1 MLKIKHLFILSI
13 LSILI
18 FINPAFGETI
28 YVPGDYTT
36 IQEGIDAATAGDT
49 VLVADGIYYGS
60 SNKNL
65 TFHTSGITV
74 QSENGP
80 DNCIIHCEGDGRGF
94 FVRDKNGTVISGFT
108 ITGGNAPLLTGYGYR
123 GGAIYCH
130 GSTVTINNCIITG
143 NKANNRGGGIN
154 FYFSSGII
162 SNCTIE
168 NNKTTASLAGGQ
180 NDHGGGIYCN
190 YSSPSIENCYIKNNL
205 ANNNGGG
212 IYLKYSSPNITNCCI
227 TENQAGRVN
236 SVGIEGGGV
245 YSLDSSPNIINCT
258 ISNNSFRFYEVGS
271 VTDKC
276 GGIYCDNWNTQSGNM
291 PNITNCILWGNN
303 GSQIARYYC
312 TPNVRY
318 SDIQGGYTGIE
329 NIDADPLFI
338 GDGNYHFGVG
348 SSCIDTGTSTDAP
361 NTDIVGTSRPQGNG
375 YDMGAYEGP
384 DLSPPTADAGPY
396 QTVNEGETVTLNG
409 SGSSDP
415 NDGIASY
422 LWEQTEGTSVTLSD
436 PNAVQPTFTA
446 PNIGVNG
453 ETLSFRL
460 TVTDSG
466 GLQDTDTCTV
476 SCANVTYK
484 IIACTGSGGSISPSG
499 VKIVEY
505 ESDQTFVITPN
516 DGNHIVDVLV
526 DGSSVGAVAIYTFAD
541 INADHTIMAIFDVE
555 YEKLNNE
562 FQTNTYTDDWQ
573 TSPSV
578 AGLSDGG
585 FVVVWQSFGQDD
597 DGSGGIYG
605 QLFNAAGEKN
615 GEEFQVNT
623 YIADEQSS
631 ISVVGLSDAGFVV
644 VWQSPG
650 QDNDGSTG
658 IYGQL
663 FNAAGEKNG
672 EEFQV
677 NTYTLNHQY
686 QPAVAALCCGNF
698 VVTWTSYG
706 QGSDGYDI
714 YGQMFDS
721 SGNRV
726 DGEFRVSSNIDDWEQ
741 RSSLSGLSNGGF
753 VVTWHSYYD
762 QDGDGYG
769 IFGQI
774 FDSSGSKVGDEFQV
788 NTYGINHQRSP
799 AVSGLA
805 SGFVVTWQSNYQED
819 GWSEGIYGQIFDN
832 LGNKIGSELHIN
844 TFTTGAQGDP
854 SVTALSGDCFVVA
867 WMSYGGETGIYG
879 QVFCGGTGNKIGE
892 EFLIKAST
900 QNNIPSLSRLL
911 ENGFVCA
918 WSYQEVYGQLWTETY
933 TLTATAG
940 NHGSI
945 SPLGT
950 VKAPRGSEQTFIITP
965 DSGYHIFSTV
975 IDGLSIGA
983 TTNYTFTN
991 ISSGHTISAD
1001 FVNSVPIADAG
1012 TDQTVDEGVTVI
1024 LNGSGSSDPD
1034 GGITSYLWTQTE
1046 GTSVTLSDPNAVQP
1060 TFTAPNVTLAGD
1072 ILTFQLT
1079 VTDAGG
1085 LTDTD
1090 TVSITI
1096 GGDND
1101 PPVADVGAGQ
1111 SVNEGTT
1118 VTLDGS
1124 NSSDPDD
1131 GIATYL
1137 WEQTAGTAVTLSDA
1151 SAPQPTFTAPDV
1163 GIDGDS
1169 LTFELI
1175 VTDNG
1180 GLQHTDTCTVIIAW
1194 VNVSPVA
1201 DAGAGQSVNEGAT
1214 VTLDGSGSTDIDD
1227 GIATYLW
1234 TQTDGKQAALSDPNA
1249 QKPTFTA
1256 PNVTPAGD
1264 ILTFQLT
1271 VTDAGDLTD
1280 TDTVSITVGGDNDPP
1295 VADAGADQTVDEGT
1309 TVTLDGSGS
1318 TDPDDGI
1325 ASYVWAQTGGT
1336 EVTLS
1341 NASTTQPTFVAP
1353 DVGTEGGIVSFQL
1366 TVTDNGGLEHT
1377 DTCTVTVSWVNVP
1390 PVADAGADQ
1399 TVNEGATV
1407 TLDGSGST
1415 DIDDGIATYLWTQ
1428 TGGKQTILSNPNAQ
1442 NPTFTAPNVPSAGD
1456 ILVFQLTVTD
1466 AGDLTDTDTVSIT
1479 VGGDNDPPVADAGPD
1494 QTVNEGTTATLDGS
1508 GSSDPDDGIAT
1519 YLWEQTAGTVVTLS
1533 DTSATQPTFVAPDVG
1548 ADGGTVPFQLTVTDT
1563 EGLQDSDTC
1572 TVNISWV
1579 NAPPV
1584 ADAGPDQTVNE
1595 GTTATLDGSGST
1607 DSDDGIASYVWT
1619 QTGGTSITLS
1629 DPNAVQPTFTAPDV
1643 GTGGAVLTFDLT
1655 VTDNGGLPDT
1665 DTVLINVSNKII
1677 VGDVDD
1683 NGVVGLSDAI
1693 LALQVLTGMEQS
1705 SVVHKEADVNNDGKI
1720 GLVEA
1725 IYILQTVA
1733 GLRSGI
1739 NDSGGIWTTKAN
1751 MPTARDYLTAC
1762 SVNEK
1767 IYAIGGLIYGDVI
1780 IDTVE
1785 EYNPATNTWATK
1797 ASIPTARTGIASAV
1811 VDGKIY
1817 VFGGMVCDLDGS
1829 AWASEKTEVY
1839 DPENNTWQTRTDM
1852 PTALNNPSA
1861 IAVGGKI
1868 YVIGGKDA
1876 SYSNL
1881 ATVDEYDP
1889 LSNIWTP
1896 KTPMPTARSQ
1906 HSCNVIGGKIYV
1918 IGGEDSS
1925 YNGLDTVEQ
1934 YDPTTNTWMSKA
1946 AMTTA
1951 RRGLTAGV
1959 INDRIY
1965 AVGGSDEEQLDTVEE
1980 YDPSTNTWVPKTS
1993 MPTKRA
1999 GLASGVVN
2007 GKMYV
2012 IGGWNDISSSYSE
2025 RFLSVVEEYT
2035 P

>member
-623 YIADEQSS
+623 Y
-631 ISVVGLSDAGFVV
+631 
-644 VWQSPG
+644 
-650 QDNDGSTG
+650 
-658 IYGQL
+658 
-663 FNAAGEKNG
+663 
-672 EEFQV
+672 
-677 NTYTLNHQY
+677 TLNHQY

-1271 VTDAGDLTD
+1271 ITDAG
-1280 TDTVSITVGGDNDPP
+1280 S
-1295 VADAGADQTVDEGT
+1295 
-1309 TVTLDGSGS
+1309 
-1318 TDPDDGI
+1318 
-1325 ASYVWAQTGGT
+1325 
-1336 EVTLS
+1336 
-1341 NASTTQPTFVAP
+1341 
-1353 DVGTEGGIVSFQL
+1353 
-1366 TVTDNGGLEHT
+1366 
-1377 DTCTVTVSWVNVP
+1377 
-1390 PVADAGADQ
+1390 
-1399 TVNEGATV
+1399 
-1407 TLDGSGST
+1407 
-1415 DIDDGIATYLWTQ
+1415 
-1428 TGGKQTILSNPNAQ
+1428 
-1442 NPTFTAPNVPSAGD
+1442 
-1456 ILVFQLTVTD
+1456 
-1466 AGDLTDTDTVSIT
+1466 LTDTDTVSIT

-1852 PTALNNPSA
+1852 PTARNNPSA

-1868 YVIGGKDA
+1868 YVIGGLDV